1 MKNKLAI
8 YFSVLAMM
16 FVASSCFN
24 DVSDVAEYPYAYIKT
39 FSVGDITSSY
49 PDFTA
54 TGNDT
59 TVVRTISGSAY
70 PFTINHLS
78 GEVYN
83 ADSLPYATDITK
95 IVVKMSIEG
104 RASMYDENTGVFD
117 YFTSEDSLDFTL
129 PRRVRITS
137 QDGTFSK
144 DYTVSVNAH
153 KVNPEMMVWS
163 EIARPVGVTP
173 EKAIEYNGN
182 MLLFGKSFDGNPAV
196 VSTPVAS
203 NVVWSACQAVTL
215 PFDVDFSTMHLFNDI
230 LYVLAGGDLY
240 ASTDMVNWQAVSQ
253 GNNLVAIIGASDTD
267 GFMWAA
273 NSENLFR
280 TADGIT
286 FETVSALPQNFPL
299 YGVSTSSYA
308 LSHHAGIVRY
318 MLVGYVTP
326 EKAGSP
332 KVWSKLSNEN
342 AWVEYANAGNP
353 YPCPALDG
361 LTVVHYDK
369 FLYAFG
375 GKGNVGG
382 SEVEPFSS
390 FYISKDNGIVW
401 KAPEDYYQLMPAAL
415 KSCASAFVAV
425 ADSKNF
431 VWIVTAD
438 ENVGAWRGIINRLGF
453 KE

>member
-1 MKNKLAI
+1 MKNRLAI

-24 DVSDVAEYPYAYIKT
+24 DESGETEYPYAYIKS

-49 PDFTA
+49 PGFTA
-54 TGNDT
+54 TGGDT
-59 TVVRTISGSAY
+59 TVVKTIAGSAY
-70 PFTINHLS
+70 PFTINHAS
-78 GEVYN
+78 CEVYN
-83 ADSLPYATDITK
+83 ADSLPYATDVSK
-95 IVVKMSIEG
+95 IVVSMSIEG
-104 RASMYDENTGVFD
+104 VASMYDENTGVFN
-117 YFTSEDSLDFTL
+117 YFTAEDSIDFTA
-129 PRRVRITS
+129 PRIIRITS
-137 QDGTFSK
+137 LDATYSK

-153 KVNPEMMVWS
+153 KVNPDMMAWN
-163 EIARPVGVTP
+163 EIAFPVGIAP
-173 EKAIEYNGN
+173 EKAVEYNGC
-182 MLLFGKSFDGNPAV
+182 MLLFGRSSDGNPAV
-196 VSTPVAS
+196 VSAPLGS
-203 NVVWSACQAVTL
+203 DVVWSACQTVSL
-215 PFDVDFSTMHLFNDI
+215 PSDVDFTTLHLFGGM
-230 LYVLAGGDLY
+230 LYVLAGGDMY
-240 ASTDMVNWQAVSQ
+240 ASADMINWQAVSQ

-318 MLVGYVTP
+318 MLVGYATP
-326 EKAGSP
+326 EKDGTP
-332 KVWSKLSNEN
+332 KVWSKLSNEKL
-342 AWVEYANAGNP
+342 WTEYVNVNNP

-361 LTVVHYDK
+361 LTVVRYDN

-375 GKGNVGG
+375 GKGNAGG
-382 SEVEPFSS
+382 NEVEPFSS

-401 KAPEDYYQLMPAAL
+401 KAPEGFYQLMPDAL
-415 KSCASAFVAV
+415 KGCTAPFVAV
-425 ADSKNF
+425 ADSANF
-431 VWIVTAD
+431 IWIITAD
-438 ENVGAWRGIINRLGF
+438 ESVGAWRGIINRLGF